1 MIAKEQVVLKNVPEP
16 CIPLPKTMPSL
27 SDGEYKLRLNK
38 VLQAMEGRGYEALI
52 LYADREHFSN
62 FHYLIGFE
70 PRFEEGILILRADGT
85 LSLLLGNECLP
96 MHKYSRLPVKAIL
109 YQVLSLPNQPIDKLK
124 DLKDILREEGISKG
138 TKTGIVGWKLMYPR
152 YGTPQT
158 FDVPAYLVDA
168 VYEAAGKENVS
179 NATDLFIEPDYGV
192 RILHTAEEL
201 ALFEYGAAYASESV
215 RRMVAGLRTG
225 MTEMELSQLMCSGGL
240 EVNCH
245 TLIATG
251 ERKAMGMVSPTD
263 VVIRLGDEFNCS
275 QGHRG
280 GLSCRTGYVAY
291 SEEDLPG
298 KAKDYMEKLAAPYY
312 MTVANWYEHMR
323 IGATGGEIYE
333 MVQSIFPK
341 ETYGWVL
348 NPGHYGATEEW
359 GSSPIYAGS
368 EITIKSGM
376 CFQMDIIPSMEGYAG
391 ANCEDALIIADEDL
405 RRELQE
411 SYPEVYQRM
420 EQRRAVMVD
429 TLGIRLPR
437 EVLPL
442 SNTAGIYRPFLLNK
456 DKAFVIEQ

>member
-1 MIAKEQVVLKNVPEP
+1 
-16 CIPLPKTMPSL
+16 MP
-27 SDGEYKLRLNK
+27 G
-38 VLQAMEGRGYEALI
+38 
-52 LYADREHFSN
+52 
-62 FHYLIGFE
+62 
-70 PRFEEGILILRADGT
+70 
-85 LSLLLGNECLP
+85 
-96 MHKYSRLPVKAIL
+96 
-109 YQVLSLPNQPIDKLK
+109 
-124 DLKDILREEGISKG
+124 
-138 TKTGIVGWKLMYPR
+138 
-152 YGTPQT
+152 
-158 FDVPAYLVDA
+158 YLVDA

-312 MTVANWYEHMR
+312 MTVANWYENMR

-333 MVQSIFPK
+333 MVQS
-341 ETYGWVL
+341 TCRLGNY
-348 NPGHYGATEEW
+348 H
-359 GSSPIYAGS
+359 
-368 EITIKSGM
+368 
-376 CFQMDIIPSMEGYAG
+376 
-391 ANCEDALIIADEDL
+391 
-405 RRELQE
+405 QE
-411 SYPEVYQRM
+411 RY
-420 EQRRAVMVD
+420 
-429 TLGIRLPR
+429 
-437 EVLPL
+437 VLPDGYHSKHGRL
-442 SNTAGIYRPFLLNK
+442 CRRKLRGCL
-456 DKAFVIEQ
+456 DHCG